1 MSSFVMTDC
10 EVWADAYNL
19 TSVANSV
26 DVTLEAEEV
35 GVTTFASGGHR
46 QFIGGLKQSQ
56 VQVMTFTDY
65 TVDARGLD
73 GESGVVLTLVPEG
86 NDQGNRSVT
95 LTGLTTAVSEGGAVG
110 EARKT
115 DLTFR
120 GDSASGPLFG
130 TLLQPKLTRTS
141 TGSSTA
147 LQLGAVS
154 ADQKIYVAVHVLEA
168 SGTNP
173 TLTVKLQSGTSSG
186 AATTDRITSSQFTGT
201 GVELKS
207 LAGAVTDQWWRI
219 TATIGGTNPS
229 FTLACAVTI
238 A

>member
-10 EVWADAYNL
+10 EVWADDYNL

-26 DVTLEAEEV
+26 ESTLEVEEV
-35 GVTTFASGGHR
+35 DVTTFASGGNR
-46 QFIGGLKQSQ
+46 QYLGGLAQAQ
-56 VQVMTFTDY
+56 LQVMTFTDY
-65 TVDARGLD
+65 TVDAKSLD
-73 GESGVVLTLVPEG
+73 GEQDVVLTLVGEG
-86 NDQGNRSVT
+86 NDQGNQA
-95 LTGLTTAVSEGGAVG
+95 LTISGLTTAVTEGGTVG

-120 GDSASGPLFG
+120 GSGRPLFG
-130 TLLQPKLTRTS
+130 KLLQPRATRTS
-141 TGSSTA
+141 TGSTTA
-147 LQLGAVS
+147 LQLGAVP
-154 ADQKIYVAVHVLEA
+154 ADKKVYLACHVLAA

-186 AATTDRITSSQFTGT
+186 GATTDRITTTQFTGT

-207 LAGAVTDQWWRI
+207 LAGAVSHTWWRI
-219 TATIGGTNPS
+219 NATIGGTNPS
-229 FTLACAVTI
+229 FTLACTVTI